1 MLISFLTMMKL
12 VFFKL
17 LSLQL
22 VRVNNIHAM
31 DWYTCK
37 KMADCSKGSLALLGA
52 YLSDGSSDEEI
63 PGPKVST
70 KRQAS
75 KEWSDQNPNKKISND
90 GNKEK

>member
-1 MLISFLTMMKL
+1 MLISFLAIMKL
-12 VFFKL
+12 IFLKL

-22 VRVNNIHAM
+22 AKVNNIHAIG
-31 DWYTCK
+31 WYICK

-75 KEWSDQNPNKKISND
+75 KEWSDQNPNKKISSD

>member
-1 MLISFLTMMKL
+1 MKL
-12 VFFKL
+12 IFLKL

-22 VRVNNIHAM
+22 VRLDHIRTIG
-31 DWYTCK
+31 WYACK

-70 KRQAS
+70 KRRAS
-75 KEWSDQNPNKKISND
+75 KEWSDQNPNKKISSD

>member
-1 MLISFLTMMKL
+1 MLISFLTIRK
-12 VFFKL
+12 FIFSKL

-37 KMADCSKGSLALLGA
+37 KMADCSKSALALLGA

-63 PGPKVST
+63 PGPIVST

-75 KEWSDQNPNKKISND
+75 KEWSDQNPNKKASSD

>member
-1 MLISFLTMMKL
+1 MKL
-12 VFFKL
+12 IFLKL

-22 VRVNNIHAM
+22 VRLDYIRTIG
-31 DWYTCK
+31 WYACK

-70 KRQAS
+70 KRRAS
-75 KEWSDQNPNKKISND
+75 KEWSDQNPNKKISSD

>member
-1 MLISFLTMMKL
+1 MLISFLTITKFI
-12 VFFKL
+12 FFKL

-22 VRVNNIHAM
+22 VRMNNIHGM
-31 DWYTCK
+31 GWYTCK

-75 KEWSDQNPNKKISND
+75 KEWSDQNPNKKISSD
-90 GNKEK
+90 CNKEK

>member
-1 MLISFLTMMKL
+1 MLISFSTIMKL

-31 DWYTCK
+31 GWYTCK

>member
-1 MLISFLTMMKL
+1 
-12 VFFKL
+12 
-17 LSLQL
+17 
-22 VRVNNIHAM
+22 
-31 DWYTCK
+31 
-37 KMADCSKGSLALLGA
+37 MADCSKGSLALLGA